1 MNVHLLRSPELNKET
16 YLNVLYLLQQF
27 NGPIQFIACE
37 DDVIEF
43 DNETEIR
50 TWNNKKE
57 FEKAQKIPLNN
68 IASQNKSLFKLP
80 DIIFPYKEKKKTWDQ
95 LFSECDKYRNSKSIP
110 QDDFVVLLTDVGNDI
125 NWFGGVSKSMKNY
138 FVQTSNWPHFF
149 GYSIDIRF
157 PIAYEVIC
165 WVMRYYMF
173 ENRDKLEKGVHE
185 VPLGCIMDLC
195 KDKSQII
202 LKMRTADV
210 CESCMD
216 KFVARDISPLY
227 SRQFFDIL
235 DGIRNSMTFRG
246 RAVLLQQPSRLEI
259 TKHLNIFF
267 TDLGNLELKL
277 NPKEKAIYFLYL
289 EHVEGIRISY
299 LSDYKKDLTKL
310 YKSFKSTEHDSDI
323 KIKGAIDILIN
334 PQENEINIVLSRINK
349 KIKAAVGESLSEFYS
364 IKGDRGEKK
373 RIKIDR
379 ELVVRKD
386 LKIK

>member
-27 NGPIQFIACE
+27 NGPIRFIACE

-50 TWNNKKE
+50 TWSDKKE
-57 FEKAQKIPLNN
+57 FERSFN
-68 IASQNKSLFKLP
+68 IREMKTPSPKFSLFEIPEIK
-80 DIIFPYKEKKKTWDQ
+80 FPYKEKKKTWDQ

-125 NWFGGVSKSMKNY
+125 NWFGGVSESMKNY

-157 PIAYEVIC
+157 PIAYEVIS

-185 VPLGCIMDLC
+185 VPLGCIMDYC
-195 KDKSQII
+195 NDKSQII

-246 RAVLLQQPSRLEI
+246 RAVLLQKPSRLEI
-259 TKHLNIFF
+259 RGNSKKIFF
-267 TDLGNLELKL
+267 SDLGDLELSL
-277 NPKEKAIYFLYL
+277 NPKEKSIYFLFL
-289 EHVEGIRISY
+289 KHEEGISISHLCNY
-299 LSDYKKDLTKL
+299 RKDIEEL
-310 YKSFKSTEHDSDI
+310 YYQFSNLPERE
-323 KIKGAIDILIN
+323 KIDKAIDVLIN
-334 PQENEINIVLSRINK
+334 PLENDINVVLSRINK
-349 KIKAAVGESLSEFYS
+349 KIKAAVGESLSEFYC
-364 IKGDRGEKK
+364 IKGERGEKK

-379 ELVVRKD
+379 ELIFD
-386 LKIK
+386 